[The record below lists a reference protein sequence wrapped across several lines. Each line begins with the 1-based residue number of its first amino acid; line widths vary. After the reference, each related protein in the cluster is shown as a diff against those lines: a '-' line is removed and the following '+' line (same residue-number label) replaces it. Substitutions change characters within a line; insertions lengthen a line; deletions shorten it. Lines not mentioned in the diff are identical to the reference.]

1 MLQAGVGLL
10 SLSSVP
16 SNLTNISAADTTA
29 DVPLAEQGSAFLEVF
44 QGGLKLVCQPM
55 PTLVVCVDIWIPTGS
70 AGEQHGSFGIAH
82 LLEHMIFRGTDF
94 DFLIESQGG
103 ISSAATSLDYT
114 HFSFTVPA
122 QGLWTTLPYLANMLL
137 QPKWTESDFQQEK
150 AVVLE
155 EIAQCYD
162 DPDWMAFQLL
172 QQTAYGDHG
181 YGRSVLGTM
190 ADVEQITLEQICQF
204 HALHYRPEQM
214 TIAITGDVVVQQVRT
229 LVLESFVSGAGRRDA
244 PKPAIAPQISDRRSA
259 YLNHLSHCRLF
270 LSWLGVPASCW
281 QEGLGLDL
289 VATLLTGGR
298 SSRLVGLLREQWGW
312 VYDIDCGFAL
322 QRQAGLFTISA
333 CLESCYLEPVEHHIL
348 MEVEALA
355 QGKITDLELA
365 KAKRSLCNSFI
376 FGMESPQT
384 LASFLGYH
392 TMLGCDELCTGWAER
407 YCQVIQQLTISDV
420 QRLAERYLASDRSVV
435 VTCLPH

>member
-1 MLQAGVGLL
+1 
-10 SLSSVP
+10 LSSPSIP
-16 SNLTNISAADTTA
+16 SNLPNISL
-29 DVPLAEQGSAFLEVF
+29 PSHEQPSPFLEVF

-55 PTLVVCVDIWIPTGS
+55 LTGAVCVDIWIPSGS
-70 AGEQHGSFGIAH
+70 AVEQHGSFGIAH

-103 ISSAATSLDYT
+103 TSSAATSLDYT

-137 QPKWTESDFQQEK
+137 QPKWTEADLQQEK

-162 DPDWMAFQLL
+162 DPDWMACQLL
-172 QQTAYGDHG
+172 QQTAYGDHA
-181 YGRSVLGTM
+181 YGRSVLGSM
-190 ADVEQITLEQICQF
+190 RDVEQITLEQMHQF

-214 TIAITGDVVVQQVRT
+214 TIAITGDVAVQQVRT
-229 LVLESFVSGAGRRDA
+229 LVQESFVSGAGGLYV
-244 PKPAIAPQISDRRSA
+244 PKPAIAPQITHRRSA

-270 LSWLGVPASCW
+270 LSWLGAEANSW

-289 VATLLTGGR
+289 VAVLLTGGR
-298 SSRLVGLLREQWGW
+298 SSRLVRQLREELGW

-333 CLESCYLEPVEHHIL
+333 CLDSAYLEPVEHYIL
-348 MEVEALA
+348 TEIEAVA
-355 QGKITDLELA
+355 QGKITETELA
-365 KAKRSLCNSFI
+365 KAKRSLGNSFI

-392 TMLGCDELCTGWAER
+392 TMLGCDDLCMGWAER
-407 YCQVIQQLTISDV
+407 YGQLIQQLTIRDV
-420 QRLAERYLASDRSVV
+420 QGLAERYLAGDRSIV
-435 VTCLPH
+435 VTCLPHG

>member
-1 MLQAGVGLL
+1 MLFSQ
-10 SLSSVP
+10 SVP
-16 SNLTNISAADTTA
+16 SDLFQAIAEPADHQLSSAT
-29 DVPLAEQGSAFLEVF
+29 LETF
-44 QGGLKLVCQPM
+44 QGGLKLICQPM
-55 PTLVVCVDIWIPTGS
+55 PTEVVCVDIWILGGS
-70 AGEQHGSFGIAH
+70 AVEQQGNFGIAH
-82 LLEHMIFRGTDF
+82 LLEHMVFRGTDF

-137 QPKWTESDFQQEK
+137 HPRWTTADLQKEK

-162 DPDWMAFQLL
+162 DPDWNAYQVL
-172 QQTAYGDHG
+172 QQTAYGGHA
-181 YGRSVLGTM
+181 YGRAVLGTM
-190 ADVEQITLEQICQF
+190 EEVQGITLEQLYQF
-204 HALHYRPEQM
+204 HSRYYRPDRM
-214 TIAITGDVVVQQVRT
+214 TVAITGAVDIAQVRT
-229 LVLESFVSGAGRRDA
+229 LVQESFVSGARVLDL
-244 PKPAIAPQISDRRSA
+244 PKLAIAPQTTYRHSVHINRLPYA
-259 YLNHLSHCRLF
+259 NLF
-270 LSWLGVPASCW
+270 LSWFGADASAW
-281 QEGLGLDL
+281 QDGLGLDL
-289 VATLLTGGR
+289 VAVLLTGGR
-298 SSRLVGLLREQWGW
+298 SSRLVRQLRERWGW

-322 QRQAGLFTISA
+322 QRQRGLFTISA
-333 CLESCYLEPVEHHIL
+333 CLDSAYLEPVEHHIL
-348 MEVEALA
+348 TEIEALA
-355 QGKITDLELA
+355 QGQITEMELA

-407 YCQVIQQLTISDV
+407 YCQVIQQLTIGDI
-420 QRLAERYLASDRSVV
+420 QRLARQYLPSDRSVV